1 MNEGGSIVLLYPS
14 CGKLQEKKVVDQLC
28 KEVIFLQ
35 STIALL
41 WTKNVELKN

>member
-28 KEVIFLQ
+28 REVISLLITRFG
-35 STIALL
+35 TIVF
-41 WTKNVELKN
+41 TI